1 MNKTQIVKTNNKELF
16 FKCALISA
24 VLTIF
29 VAFAAANGLL
39 PVLAG
44 GNDATGYVLTE
55 VKDLLTS
62 AATIVGAV
70 IAAWGIF
77 QMILAFRREDSEG
90 ISKQITT
97 VVVGALLIGFG
108 LGVGELID
116 NLSTQV

>member
-16 FKCALISA
+16 FKCSLIAL

-29 VAFAAANGLL
+29 VTFAASNGML
-39 PVLAG
+39 VALAG
-44 GNDATGYVLTE
+44 NGAVNTVVNNVTNLIKT
-55 VKDLLTS
+55 
-62 AATIVGAV
+62 AAIIVGAV

-108 LGVGELID
+108 ATVQSLLNTLMAGI
-116 NLSTQV
+116 